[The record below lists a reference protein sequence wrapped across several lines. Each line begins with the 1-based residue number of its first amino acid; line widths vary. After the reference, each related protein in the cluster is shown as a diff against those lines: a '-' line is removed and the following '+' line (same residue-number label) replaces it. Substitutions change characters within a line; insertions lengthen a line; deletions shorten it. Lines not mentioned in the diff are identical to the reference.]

1 MNKLKSVMNGSG
13 FIVKKDCCFCYSMCF
28 SRRCD
33 LEKLLAEE
41 ESKWGT
47 KMKKKWRNRKEET
60 VAAYFSVV
68 RKSINS
74 VLVSAERCI

>member
-1 MNKLKSVMNGSG
+1 MKWSV
-13 FIVKKDCCFCYSMCF
+13 FIVKKDCCFCYSMCL

-33 LEKLLAEE
+33 LEKLVVEE

-47 KMKKKWRNRKEET
+47 EIKKKWRGRKEEEA
-60 VAAYFSVV
+60 VGYFSEVG
-68 RKSINS
+68 KSTHS